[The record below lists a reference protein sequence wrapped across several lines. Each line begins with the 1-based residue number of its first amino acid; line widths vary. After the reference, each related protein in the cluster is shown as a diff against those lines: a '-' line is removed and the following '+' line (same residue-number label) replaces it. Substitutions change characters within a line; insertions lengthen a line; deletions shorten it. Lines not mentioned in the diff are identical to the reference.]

1 MNTTYQLTFGD
12 VLTIARSRLKQKNIK
27 TQEEYAK
34 FLGFTIKTISNWERN
49 LGSPNRANMI
59 TVKEKIE
66 PYLTPEELAV
76 FENRGTAETEPKVA

>member
-1 MNTTYQLTFGD
+1 MGTTCQLTLGD
-12 VLTIARSRLKQKNIK
+12 ILTIARSRLRQKGINN
-27 TQEEYAK
+27 QDEYAR
-34 FLGFTIKTISNWERN
+34 FLGFTLKSISIWERN

-76 FENRGTAETEPKVA
+76 FNSLIK